1 MSHGSGH
8 STAQTNDI
16 GPLQNSTKS
25 TQTTTTTTTKT
36 QSQNFGVQKRKRQYL
51 SKKKKRQSLKL
62 PDKMQQFQLS
72 PCYIQRKKQGGAQHF
87 VIPEEG
93 SKK

>member
-25 TQTTTTTTTKT
+25 TQTTTTTTKT
-36 QSQNFGVQKRKRQYL
+36 QSQNFGVQKSKRQYL
-51 SKKKKRQSLKL
+51 SKKKKEET
-62 PDKMQQFQLS
+62 DK
-72 PCYIQRKKQGGAQHF
+72 KDT
-87 VIPEEG
+87 
-93 SKK
+93 

>member
-1 MSHGSGH
+1 MLSGSGRN
-8 STAQTNDI
+8 TAQTNDI

-51 SKKKKRQSLKL
+51 SKKKRRDS
-62 PDKMQQFQLS
+62 
-72 PCYIQRKKQGGAQHF
+72 H
-87 VIPEEG
+87 
-93 SKK
+93 